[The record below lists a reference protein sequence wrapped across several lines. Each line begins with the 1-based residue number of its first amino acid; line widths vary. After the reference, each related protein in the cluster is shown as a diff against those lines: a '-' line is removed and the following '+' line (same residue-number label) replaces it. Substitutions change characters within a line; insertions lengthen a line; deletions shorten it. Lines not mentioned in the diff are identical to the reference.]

1 MQNLLIF
8 RNFSVEIILLNV
20 INIKSRGADLFLTIF
35 FMDLCEELGKNR
47 SSWNHTSRRILQ
59 QNVLWLVAYHRNL
72 INDFEKI
79 FKLWLPKTSMSSC
92 LTGLKPAVNMI
103 FSIVMWRAKI
113 VAFISLK
120 WICNLLLLP
129 VEMHS
134 SSPHPRKRICYRNK
148 VKYTYVD
155 GETII
160 LNEVCTFIGLL
171 LLPSLGRKVNFF
183 KTSAGGY
190 IAKEE

>member
-1 MQNLLIF
+1 
-8 RNFSVEIILLNV
+8 
-20 INIKSRGADLFLTIF
+20 
-35 FMDLCEELGKNR
+35 
-47 SSWNHTSRRILQ
+47 
-59 QNVLWLVAYHRNL
+59 
-72 INDFEKI
+72 
-79 FKLWLPKTSMSSC
+79 
-92 LTGLKPAVNMI
+92 MI

-113 VAFISLK
+113 VGFISLK

-134 SSPHPRKRICYRNK
+134 SSPHPRKRIFYRNK

-171 LLPSLGRKVNFF
+171 FLPSLGRKVNFF